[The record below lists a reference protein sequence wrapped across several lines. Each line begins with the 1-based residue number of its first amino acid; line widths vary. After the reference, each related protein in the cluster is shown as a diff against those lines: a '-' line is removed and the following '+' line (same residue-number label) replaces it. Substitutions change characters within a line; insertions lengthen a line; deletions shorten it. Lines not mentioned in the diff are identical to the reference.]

1 MATVAPGREGERR
14 AQGEGER
21 QGEGHGELHELA
33 RSFKRLLRSVHRL
46 RGRDTHLAEGEVT
59 HAQFEL
65 LVELYDRGPL
75 PVGELA
81 AAAQL
86 TPATVTQML
95 DHLQAGN
102 HVERVRSD
110 ADRRVVV
117 AALTKSGR
125 RKVSDKRAAWQ
136 SRWEKALAGTSH
148 EELAAARR
156 VLDRLGSMFDDTAS
170 GSCGR
175 D

>member
-1 MATVAPGREGERR
+1 MATFAPGRDGECY
-14 AQGEGER
+14 AQGESQAAGD
-21 QGEGHGELHELA
+21 GELQELA

-46 RGRDTHLAEGEVT
+46 RGRDTHLADGEVT

-95 DHLQAGN
+95 DHLETGS
-102 HVERVRSD
+102 HVERSRSD
-110 ADRRVVV
+110 ADRRVVL

-125 RKVSDKRAAWQ
+125 RKVSEKRQAWQ
-136 SRWEKALAGTSH
+136 SRWEMALAGTSQ

-156 VLDRLGSMFDDTAS
+156 VLDRLGSMFDQTAS